1 MKIKVMTKEQ
11 RKLIDDVNKLFD
23 EVHKMYVNGEINHND
38 LVSVQVHLW
47 RVRRLIR
54 GFDIDM
60 R

>member
-1 MKIKVMTKEQ
+1 MKIKVITKEQ
-11 RKLIDDVNKLFD
+11 KKLVEDVNKLFD

>member
-11 RKLIDDVNKLFD
+11 KKLIDDVNKLFD

-47 RVRRLIR
+47 RVRRIIR
-54 GFDIDM
+54 GFDVDM